1 MANLGYNGNSKL
13 RKAYTQISMSQYE
26 IDEFEKCMN
35 DPIYFVKNYVK
46 IVVLGKGLQPFSLY
60 SFQEDMIHTFID
72 ERFVICKIPRQSGKS
87 ITTVA
92 FLLHSILFNNHYN
105 VAILA
110 HKGAAAN
117 GLLGRL
123 KLAYENLPTW
133 LQSGIVEWNKG
144 NIELENGS
152 KIGAFAT
159 SADGLRSGSF
169 DCVTG
174 DTKLTIKKD
183 NKEKTVTIKELFDSA
198 NANSPKY
205 SKNDY
210 KKEIS
215 NVQQHKIHQ
224 LVLQDNRKFEN
235 TSFKRTGTY
244 GETSH
249 HSEMY
254 GGNERNHQH
263 MCIDNTG
270 AYNRSPTTNENGRR
284 QKNKTKVAIR
294 SSSNDRGKAGTFFED
309 GLGRADK
316 NYSRAFGVTERAYDW
331 SSSLRRN
338 QDENSE
344 IELRESHFRRYPS
357 KNKSGKYRSFDRYN
371 TYRRNKTQN
380 EKCSVGE
387 EKNTRACSEDKQE
400 PRENT
405 ENCGYPS
412 RNEEKRRIQK
422 KDERSQERQ
431 LHPLEQGQ
439 DHERRIQKKDERSQ
453 ERQLHPLEQGS
464 EIRTADG
471 FRKFFGI
478 KKIESGNPL
487 LKITLE
493 DGMFIKCT
501 IDHKIYTSRGWVR
514 ALELSPDIKVL
525 TEDGMKNVVNKSIIA
540 PEPVYDVLEVED
552 VHSFYGNGILVHN
565 CILLD
570 EFAFV
575 PDNIAE
581 EFFEST
587 YPVISAGNKTKIIIV
602 STPKGMNHFYTSWIR
617 AQKKLSDYVPIEV
630 HWSAIPGRD
639 EAWKQ
644 QTIRNTSEAQF
655 AQEFETEF
663 VGSSSTLISSAK
675 ITQLMSLMENPLKR
689 DGDLDIYQKPREGHT
704 YVMSVDVGEGQELD
718 YSCFSIMDVT
728 KLPYVQVAKYR
739 NNKIPPMLYPT
750 EIYRWAK
757 EYNNAF
763 ILVEINSIGLQVA
776 DILYNDFNY
785 ENLIR
790 IKPATKT
797 GQKMSAGNKKTNLG
811 LKQSVQTKKIG
822 CANLK
827 ILMEADKLLTVDSET
842 ISELTTFTI
851 HKSSY
856 AAEAGKN
863 DDLVMTLVNF
873 AWLTSQSYFRDN
885 VGQDIREVLQKEQMN
900 LLNSELMPMIIIDD
914 GMRDL
919 DAGTYM
925 DDREIW
931 LEDLSRKYP
940 LDDLNYDW
948 GYNRR
953 F

>member
-35 DPIYFVKNYVK
+35 DPIYFVKTYVK

-60 SFQEDMIHTFID
+60 PFQEDMIHTFID

-159 SADGLRSGSF
+159 SADGLRSGS
-169 DCVTG
+169 
-174 DTKLTIKKD
+174 
-183 NKEKTVTIKELFDSA
+183 
-198 NANSPKY
+198 
-205 SKNDY
+205 
-210 KKEIS
+210 
-215 NVQQHKIHQ
+215 
-224 LVLQDNRKFEN
+224 
-235 TSFKRTGTY
+235 
-244 GETSH
+244 
-249 HSEMY
+249 
-254 GGNERNHQH
+254 
-263 MCIDNTG
+263 
-270 AYNRSPTTNENGRR
+270 
-284 QKNKTKVAIR
+284 
-294 SSSNDRGKAGTFFED
+294 
-309 GLGRADK
+309 
-316 NYSRAFGVTERAYDW
+316 YD
-331 SSSLRRN
+331 
-338 QDENSE
+338 
-344 IELRESHFRRYPS
+344 
-357 KNKSGKYRSFDRYN
+357 
-371 TYRRNKTQN
+371 
-380 EKCSVGE
+380 
-387 EKNTRACSEDKQE
+387 A
-400 PRENT
+400 
-405 ENCGYPS
+405 
-412 RNEEKRRIQK
+412 
-422 KDERSQERQ
+422 
-431 LHPLEQGQ
+431 
-439 DHERRIQKKDERSQ
+439 
-453 ERQLHPLEQGS
+453 
-464 EIRTADG
+464 
-471 FRKFFGI
+471 
-478 KKIESGNPL
+478 
-487 LKITLE
+487 
-493 DGMFIKCT
+493 
-501 IDHKIYTSRGWVR
+501 
-514 ALELSPDIKVL
+514 
-525 TEDGMKNVVNKSIIA
+525 
-540 PEPVYDVLEVED
+540 
-552 VHSFYGNGILVHN
+552 
-565 CILLD
+565 ILLD

-587 YPVISAGNKTKIIIV
+587 YPVISAGAKTKIIIV

-655 AQEFETEF
+655 SQEFETEF

-718 YSCFSIMDVT
+718 YSCFSVMDVT

-900 LLNSELMPMIIIDD
+900 LLNIELMPMIIIDD
-914 GMRDL
+914 GQRNFED
-919 DAGTYM
+919 DPFK

-948 GYNRR
+948 EYNRR

>member
-1 MANLGYNGNSKL
+1 MVNLGYNGNSKL

-35 DPIYFVKNYVK
+35 DPIYFVKTYVK
-46 IVVLGKGLQPFSLY
+46 IVVLGKGLQPFDLY
-60 SFQEDMIHTFID
+60 QFQEDMIHTFID

-92 FLLHSILFNNHYN
+92 FLLHSILFNNYYN

-110 HKGAAAN
+110 HKGSAAN

-159 SADGLRSGSF
+159 SADGLRSGS
-169 DCVTG
+169 
-174 DTKLTIKKD
+174 
-183 NKEKTVTIKELFDSA
+183 
-198 NANSPKY
+198 
-205 SKNDY
+205 
-210 KKEIS
+210 
-215 NVQQHKIHQ
+215 
-224 LVLQDNRKFEN
+224 
-235 TSFKRTGTY
+235 
-244 GETSH
+244 
-249 HSEMY
+249 
-254 GGNERNHQH
+254 
-263 MCIDNTG
+263 
-270 AYNRSPTTNENGRR
+270 
-284 QKNKTKVAIR
+284 
-294 SSSNDRGKAGTFFED
+294 
-309 GLGRADK
+309 
-316 NYSRAFGVTERAYDW
+316 YD
-331 SSSLRRN
+331 
-338 QDENSE
+338 
-344 IELRESHFRRYPS
+344 
-357 KNKSGKYRSFDRYN
+357 
-371 TYRRNKTQN
+371 
-380 EKCSVGE
+380 
-387 EKNTRACSEDKQE
+387 A
-400 PRENT
+400 
-405 ENCGYPS
+405 
-412 RNEEKRRIQK
+412 
-422 KDERSQERQ
+422 
-431 LHPLEQGQ
+431 
-439 DHERRIQKKDERSQ
+439 
-453 ERQLHPLEQGS
+453 
-464 EIRTADG
+464 
-471 FRKFFGI
+471 
-478 KKIESGNPL
+478 
-487 LKITLE
+487 
-493 DGMFIKCT
+493 
-501 IDHKIYTSRGWVR
+501 
-514 ALELSPDIKVL
+514 
-525 TEDGMKNVVNKSIIA
+525 
-540 PEPVYDVLEVED
+540 
-552 VHSFYGNGILVHN
+552 
-565 CILLD
+565 ILLD

-587 YPVISAGNKTKIIIV
+587 YPVISAGPKTKIIIV

-644 QTIRNTSEAQF
+644 QTIRNTSEEQF
-655 AQEFETEF
+655 KQEFETEF
-663 VGSSSTLISSAK
+663 VGSSSTLISSTK
-675 ITQLMSLMENPLKR
+675 ITQLMSLMENPIKR

-718 YSCFSIMDVT
+718 YSCFSVMDVT

-851 HKSSY
+851 HKASY

-885 VGQDIREVLQKEQMN
+885 VGQDIREVLQKEQLN

-914 GMRDL
+914 GMRDFE
-919 DAGTYM
+919 DDPFK

>member
-46 IVVLGKGLQPFSLY
+46 IVVLGKGLQPFNLY
-60 SFQEDMIHTFID
+60 HFQEDMINTFIN

-92 FLLHSILFNNHYN
+92 FLLHCILFNNHYN

-110 HKGAAAN
+110 HKGSAAN
-117 GLLGRL
+117 GLLARL

-159 SADGLRSGSF
+159 SADGLRSGS
-169 DCVTG
+169 
-174 DTKLTIKKD
+174 
-183 NKEKTVTIKELFDSA
+183 
-198 NANSPKY
+198 
-205 SKNDY
+205 
-210 KKEIS
+210 
-215 NVQQHKIHQ
+215 
-224 LVLQDNRKFEN
+224 
-235 TSFKRTGTY
+235 
-244 GETSH
+244 
-249 HSEMY
+249 
-254 GGNERNHQH
+254 
-263 MCIDNTG
+263 
-270 AYNRSPTTNENGRR
+270 
-284 QKNKTKVAIR
+284 
-294 SSSNDRGKAGTFFED
+294 
-309 GLGRADK
+309 
-316 NYSRAFGVTERAYDW
+316 YD
-331 SSSLRRN
+331 
-338 QDENSE
+338 
-344 IELRESHFRRYPS
+344 
-357 KNKSGKYRSFDRYN
+357 
-371 TYRRNKTQN
+371 
-380 EKCSVGE
+380 
-387 EKNTRACSEDKQE
+387 A
-400 PRENT
+400 
-405 ENCGYPS
+405 
-412 RNEEKRRIQK
+412 
-422 KDERSQERQ
+422 
-431 LHPLEQGQ
+431 
-439 DHERRIQKKDERSQ
+439 
-453 ERQLHPLEQGS
+453 
-464 EIRTADG
+464 
-471 FRKFFGI
+471 
-478 KKIESGNPL
+478 
-487 LKITLE
+487 
-493 DGMFIKCT
+493 
-501 IDHKIYTSRGWVR
+501 
-514 ALELSPDIKVL
+514 
-525 TEDGMKNVVNKSIIA
+525 
-540 PEPVYDVLEVED
+540 
-552 VHSFYGNGILVHN
+552 
-565 CILLD
+565 ILLD

-587 YPVISAGNKTKIIIV
+587 YPVISSGSNTKIIIV

-617 AQKKLSDYVPIEV
+617 AQKKLSDYIPIEV

-639 EAWKQ
+639 QAWKE
-644 QTIRNTSEAQF
+644 QTIRNTSAEQF
-655 AQEFETEF
+655 KQEFETEF
-663 VGSSSTLISSAK
+663 IGSSSTLISGSK
-675 ITQLMSLMENPLKR
+675 ITQLMSLMENPIKK
-689 DGDLDIYQKPREGHT
+689 DGYIDIYHKPVEGHT
-704 YVMSVDVGEGQELD
+704 YVLSADVAEGQELD

-728 KLPYVQVAKYR
+728 TLPYVHVAKYR
-739 NNKIPPMLYPT
+739 NNAISPLLYPT

-763 ILVEINSIGLQVA
+763 VLVEINSIGLQVA

-785 ENLIR
+785 ENMIR

-827 ILMEADKLLTVDSET
+827 TLIENDKIITHDIET
-842 ISELTTFTI
+842 ISELTTFVI
-851 HKSSY
+851 NKSSY

-885 VGQDIREVLQKEQMN
+885 VGQDIRTVLQREQ
-900 LLNSELMPMIIIDD
+900 LNILDTELMPMIQIDD
-914 GMRDL
+914 GLRNL
-919 DAGTYM
+919 DNDQYM

-931 LEDLSRKYP
+931 LEDVSRNYP